1 MDRRPLPGRR
11 AEICRT
17 AARIIRERGFEATS
31 LADIA
36 RALGLS
42 KSGLYHYTNSK
53 HALLFEIITFGMDQ
67 IDAEV
72 VTPVRGIADP
82 EERLYEVVNRHIRIA
97 TRAGGAVAQLA
108 DEIRALPAAN
118 RRKVQQRMRK
128 YVAFVHAIVD
138 ELAAAGRLRAIDT
151 TVATYLVMGSI
162 LWVPRWFREGGRLTA
177 AQVAYEVAWS
187 TVDALR
193 RRPAGFT
200 PRAVS
205 LGRDRS
211 RNEAHSA
218 SRSDKRRLS

>member
-1 MDRRPLPGRR
+1 MGRRPLPGRR

-17 AARIIRERGFEATS
+17 AAQIIRERGFASTS

-36 RALGLS
+36 KALGIS

-53 HALLFEIITFGMDQ
+53 HALLFEIMMFGLDQ
-67 IDAEV
+67 IEAEV
-72 VTPVRGIADP
+72 VSPVRGIADP
-82 EERLYEVVNRHIRIA
+82 QERLYEVLNRHIRIA

-108 DEIRALPAAN
+108 DEVRALPAVN
-118 RRKVQQRMRK
+118 RRKVQQRMRA
-128 YVAFVHAIVD
+128 YVAFVHSIVE
-138 ELAAAGRLRAIDT
+138 ELAAAGRLRAIDP

-187 TVDALR
+187 TVDALL

-200 PRAVS
+200 PRSAS
-205 LGRDRS
+205 YGATLPRDRAQS
-211 RNEAHSA
+211 SSPNQGGA
-218 SRSDKRRLS
+218 S